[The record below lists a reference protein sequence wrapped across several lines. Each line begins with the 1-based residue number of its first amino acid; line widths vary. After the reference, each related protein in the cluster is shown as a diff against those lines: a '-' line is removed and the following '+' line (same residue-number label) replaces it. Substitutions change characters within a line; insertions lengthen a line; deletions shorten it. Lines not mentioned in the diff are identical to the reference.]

1 MMHAHRVHA
10 APTCRRSRSG
20 GVVLLAM
27 LLAVAL
33 GGIAMMAAADVWSI
47 ARRRAQE
54 QELLFVGNQYRLAIQ
69 RYALGAPPGAGRAL
83 PATLE
88 DLLEDTRYPI
98 PVHHLRR
105 LYPDPITGSTEWG
118 ALRKG
123 DRIAGVYS
131 LSEQEPLKQAGF
143 AAADTLFAGK
153 TSYRDWVFAPA
164 IARRLTTL
172 NPPAAGTP
180 ASGVTPSIPP
190 TPARRR

>member
-1 MMHAHRVHA
+1 
-10 APTCRRSRSG
+10 
-20 GVVLLAM
+20 VLLAM

-33 GGIAMMAAADVWSI
+33 GGIVMMAAADVWSLS
-47 ARRRAQE
+47 RRHAQE

-69 RYALGAPPGAGRAL
+69 RYVLGAPPGTPRVF
-83 PATLE
+83 PATFE
-88 DLLEDTRYPI
+88 ELLEDDRYPV

-118 ALRKG
+118 ALRTG

-131 LSEQEPLKQAGF
+131 RSEKEPLKQAGF
-143 AAADTLFAGK
+143 TAADVQFAGK

-164 IARRLTTL
+164 IASRSTVL

-180 ASGVTPSIPP
+180 ASGVSPSIPP
-190 TPARRR
+190 TPVRRR

>member
-1 MMHAHRVHA
+1 MSAHRIRTGLA
-10 APTCRRSRSG
+10 RSRSA

-33 GGIAMMAAADVWSI
+33 GGIAMMAAADVWAL

-54 QELLFVGNQYRLAIQ
+54 QELLFVGGQYRLAIQ
-69 RYALGAPPGAGRAL
+69 RYVSGAPPGTGRTL

-88 DLLEDTRYPI
+88 DLLEDDRYPI

-118 ALRKG
+118 TLRSG
-123 DRIAGVYS
+123 DRITGVYS

-143 AAADTLFAGK
+143 AAADALFAGK

-164 IARRLTTL
+164 ISGRFKGV
-172 NPPAAGTP
+172 NPPAANPP
-180 ASGVTPSIPP
+180 ASGVLPSNPP